1 MTDPEAIP
9 IRESDRD
16 AMYILPLGIIP
27 LQTQTLRRAR
37 LIKNVRLQSV
47 VELFDH
53 PDTGSGQLDIEG
65 VSGEMG
71 WPDFPVHPDLA
82 VLRKLAELPSFDVYS
97 LRITL
102 RERHIE
108 VNDVRQL
115 RLSKKKSEELVSYM
129 TQFTR
134 PLIMEIYGR
143 QDVSVQSFEDLIGL
157 FRDPDVTKAREKL
170 QVMASKL
177 DVKIEDI
184 PRFLEDYGDT
194 FLSLSYYRQA
204 LDEIEPHVSAFL
216 EWLEELTNSWQ
227 FRQDPNMRKVCSM
240 IQGKLNELMAEIT
253 GRFENFD
260 RSTMDL
266 WSNVTA
272 ERFRRVETL
281 IKSYHTTIGGVLCA
295 LTVKMGAWSRAFPT
309 KNVGGPAK
317 RAEFIMTEMRQGIE
331 NIQHIEDSAP
341 MLAELR

>member
-1 MTDPEAIP
+1 MTEPEKYP
-9 IRESDRD
+9 IRDGDRD
-16 AMYILPLGIIP
+16 AMYILPLAIIP
-27 LQTQTLRRAR
+27 FQTQSLRRSR

-47 VELFDH
+47 IEMFDN
-53 PDTGSGQLDIEG
+53 PVTGSGQLDIEG
-65 VSGEMG
+65 IAGELG
-71 WPDFPVHPDLA
+71 WPDFPVHPDLV

-102 RERHIE
+102 RERNIQ
-108 VNDVRQL
+108 VNDLKEL
-115 RLSKKKSEELVSYM
+115 RLSRKKSQELVTYM

-134 PLIMEIYGR
+134 PLIYEIYGR
-143 QDVSVQSFEDLIGL
+143 QDVTVQSFEDLISL
-157 FRDPDVTKAREKL
+157 FRDPDVSKAREKL
-170 QVMASKL
+170 QVMATKL
-177 DVKIEDI
+177 DVKIENI

-204 LDEIEPHVSAFL
+204 LDEIEPHVSGFL

-227 FRQDPNMRKVCSM
+227 YRQDVNMRKICTM
-240 IQGKLNELMAEIT
+240 IQEKLNELMAEIT

>member
-1 MTDPEAIP
+1 MTDPEKYP
-9 IRESDRD
+9 IRDGDRD
-16 AMYILPLGIIP
+16 AMYILPLAIIP
-27 LQTQTLRRAR
+27 LQTQALRRSR

-47 VELFDH
+47 IEMFDN

-65 VSGEMG
+65 VPGEFG

-82 VLRKLAELPSFDVYS
+82 ILRKLAELPSFDVYS

-102 RERHIE
+102 RERNIH
-108 VNDVRQL
+108 VNDVKEL
-115 RLSKKKSEELVSYM
+115 RLSRAKGQELVSYM

-134 PLIMEIYGR
+134 PLIYEIYGR
-143 QDVSVQSFEDLIGL
+143 QDVTVQSFEDLVGL
-157 FRDPDVTKAREKL
+157 FRDPDVSKAREKL

-177 DVKIEDI
+177 DVKIENI

-194 FLSLSYYRQA
+194 FLSLSYYRHA
-204 LDEIEPHVSAFL
+204 LDEIEPHVSGFL
-216 EWLEELTNSWQ
+216 EWLDELTNSWQ
-227 FRQDPNMRKVCSM
+227 FRQDPNMRKVCAM
-240 IQGKLNELMAEIT
+240 IQEKLNELMAEIT

-295 LTVKMGAWSRAFPT
+295 LTVKMGAWARAFPT
-309 KNVGGPAK
+309 KNTGGPAK